1 MYTIIL
7 IYHGP
12 TENFYKKKKL
22 QNFISLLKQR
32 ALRKVQW
39 HEGNH
44 DNFQSVITSQYPTF
58 MPIESN
64 GKMKRING
72 HA

>member
-1 MYTIIL
+1 MYTEIL

-12 TENFYKKKKL
+12 AENFYKKKL
-22 QNFISLLKQR
+22 RNFISLLKQR

-39 HEGNH
+39 NEGNR
-44 DNFQSVITSQYPTF
+44 DNFQSVLNSQYPTF
-58 MPIESN
+58 MLIESN